1 MLIELHAISKI
12 YPLATVQVV
21 ALNNVDLAIERGE
34 MVAIMG
40 PSGSGKSTL
49 MNILGCLDRPTSGD
63 YILDGQK
70 VSTLQG
76 DQLAGI
82 RNRKI
87 GFVFQSY
94 NLLSRTSAVDN
105 VEIPLVYSGA
115 NNRRQ
120 KAVEALRAVGLAD
133 RLDHKPNELSGGE
146 QQRVAIARALVNE
159 PAIILAD
166 EPTGNLDSR
175 TGLEIIG
182 LFQRLNL
189 ERGITII
196 YVTHA
201 PEIAEYTQRIVRLR
215 DGSIVGDERVTQ
227 PTVRA
232 RCAGAKC
239 STAMNTAS
247 GWRTMSFLE
256 SLRLSLH
263 SLRANKTRAALTV
276 LGIVIGVA
284 SVISMLSIGRGARTR
299 IESQINSIGSN
310 LLFVRPGSSSQ
321 GGVNMGRGTAAT
333 LTYEDAVALADPA
346 NVPSAVAV
354 SPENDSGGQI
364 VYLANNAR
372 TRITGCTPDYETVHN
387 IEMASGQFFSA
398 FDVSGRTAV
407 VVLGAS
413 TATELFPD
421 DDAVGRNIRING
433 QPFLVVGVLKAKGGT
448 GFGNQDDMVLV
459 PFTTLQQRL
468 AAAARFRGSEN
479 VGTIAVKVASQKQID
494 QATSEIQTVLR
505 ERHHVAL

>member
-1 MLIELHAISKI
+1 
-12 YPLATVQVV
+12 
-21 ALNNVDLAIERGE
+21 
-34 MVAIMG
+34 
-40 PSGSGKSTL
+40 
-49 MNILGCLDRPTSGD
+49 MN
-63 YILDGQK
+63 
-70 VSTLQG
+70 
-76 DQLAGI
+76 
-82 RNRKI
+82 
-87 GFVFQSY
+87 
-94 NLLSRTSAVDN
+94 
-105 VEIPLVYSGA
+105 
-115 NNRRQ
+115 
-120 KAVEALRAVGLAD
+120 
-133 RLDHKPNELSGGE
+133 
-146 QQRVAIARALVNE
+146 
-159 PAIILAD
+159 
-166 EPTGNLDSR
+166 
-175 TGLEIIG
+175 
-182 LFQRLNL
+182 
-189 ERGITII
+189 
-196 YVTHA
+196 
-201 PEIAEYTQRIVRLR
+201 
-215 DGSIVGDERVTQ
+215 
-227 PTVRA
+227 
-232 RCAGAKC
+232 
-239 STAMNTAS
+239 
-247 GWRTMSFLE
+247 FLE

-263 SLRANKTRAALTV
+263 SLRSNKTRAALTV

-284 SVISMLSIGRGARTR
+284 AVISMLSIGRGARTR

-387 IEMASGQFFSA
+387 TEVASGQFFSA

-413 TATELFPD
+413 IATELFPD

-479 VGTIAVKVASQKQID
+479 VGTIAVKVSDRRLID
-494 QATSEIQTVLR
+494 QAISEIQTVLR
-505 ERHHVAL
+505 ERHHVLYEDDFSVQSQAEILSAATASTDTFTLFLGGVAAISLIVGGIGIMNIMLVTVTERTREIGIRKALGARSRDIQLQFLVEATVLSVLGGILGVLVGLGFTEVVRYVRIGGSTITPVFSADAILLATVFSLMIGIFFGYYPANRAASLDPIVALRYE